1 MKCYVGGIVF
11 YSKTNVNN
19 KQPKMRCINQILI
32 FFGVIFLFY
41 ACEKEK
47 INTSSDA
54 ILHFSSDTIT
64 FDTLFTSIGSP
75 TKNLRVTNHTNANI
89 IISSIRLSGGDQS
102 AFHLNINGE
111 VANEVYNV
119 LIPAQDSI
127 FIFIEVTLRK
137 TGKSSPLISEDSII
151 FRISNIEQKV
161 RLMAWGQDFVLVKSD
176 ILKNTVWNSER
187 PYLVYNDALVDSNQT
202 LTIEAGTTIY
212 FHKNAGLKVKGTL
225 KVLGTIEEPVEFK
238 GDRLESAYNEIPD
251 QWNGII
257 LYSGSHNN
265 RINYAK
271 IKNANIGLQVG
282 TIEHS
287 GFASVELSNTRIEN
301 MSWSGIWAM
310 KSKILAYNCIIS
322 NVRYYNTALLLG
334 GDYQFY
340 HTTFANYYNNFAS
353 GIRTTETLIVSNYL
367 VDLKSGVRYVGD
379 LKAATFGNCI
389 ITGNRANELMI
400 SMDKKGETNYFFDR
414 SLIQI
419 SDTFNTTEAN
429 RFSEIIR
436 NVNPRFK
443 SPYKGNFELDTLSI
457 NKDYGRINY
466 AKSYPTDLK
475 NESRLSD
482 DGPDLGAFERIE
494 KKK

>member
-1 MKCYVGGIVF
+1 MKCLIKIIVIVGII
-11 YSKTNVNN
+11 S
-19 KQPKMRCINQILI
+19 
-32 FFGVIFLFY
+32 LFY

-47 INTSSDA
+47 LNSSTSA
-54 ILHFSSDTIT
+54 VLHFSSDTIT

-75 TKNLRVTNHTNANI
+75 TKNLRVINKTNENI
-89 IISSIRLSGGDQS
+89 VISSVKLAGGNQSGFRLNVNGD
-102 AFHLNINGE
+102 A
-111 VANEVYNV
+111 ANESYNV
-119 LIPAQDSI
+119 QIPAQDSI
-127 FIFIEVTLRK
+127 YIFVEATLGK
-137 TGKSSPLISEDSII
+137 TGKSAPLITEDSII
-151 FRISNIEQKV
+151 FRINNIDQMV
-161 RLMAWGQDFVLVKSD
+161 RLVAWGQDFILIKSD
-176 ILKNTVWNSER
+176 ILKTTKWTKER
-187 PYLVYNDALVDSNQT
+187 PYLVYNEILVDSIQT
-202 LTIEAGTTIY
+202 LTIESGTTVY
-212 FHKNAGLKVKGTL
+212 FHKNAGLKVRGTL
-225 KVLGTIEEPVEFK
+225 KVEGTVEEPVEFR

-265 RINYAK
+265 KINYAK

-287 GFASVELSNTRIEN
+287 GYASVELSNTRIEN

-310 KSKILAYNCIIS
+310 KSKILAHNCIIS

-340 HTTFANYYNNFAS
+340 HTTFANYYNNLSS

-367 VDLKSGVRYVGD
+367 VDINSGVRYVGD

-389 ITGNRANELMI
+389 IAGNRMNELMV
-400 SMDKKGETNYFFDR
+400 SMDKKGESNYLFDR

-419 SDTFNTTEAN
+419 ADTFKIADPG
-429 RFSEIIR
+429 RFVDVIR

-457 NKDYGRINY
+457 LKDWGKISY
-466 AKSYPTDLK
+466 AKLYPADLK

-482 DGPDLGAFERIE
+482 DGPDPGALERIE